1 MPVEGAFPKRSSYN
15 RATVTEPVS
24 RARTQPTMEPLD
36 PCPDPR
42 STPCRVRDVA
52 PSVGAAPE
60 VLLARAIERGDFR
73 AASRRDFLLAAGIA
87 LPALAFLGCAP
98 TRSTTLPGAAWAR
111 ADDIG
116 PAPRA
121 ANPGVAAATPRVVP
135 EQNPIAPAALPYAR
149 PRMLWARGEP
159 DFAELNPMLPVT
171 AITVH
176 HDGLDR
182 IVTGTSP
189 REMTDR
195 LELYRVGHRAQG
207 WADIGYHLVID
218 RAGTVWQGRSIR
230 WQGAHVKFRNEG
242 NIGVLVMGNFDLQQP
257 TTAQK
262 ASLERVLV
270 DLMRTYGVS
279 QSRVYTHREWPDAK
293 TACPGRSLQS
303 HMVGLRASR
312 RLARGAARG
321 FAAESAV

>member
-1 MPVEGAFPKRSSYN
+1 
-15 RATVTEPVS
+15 
-24 RARTQPTMEPLD
+24 MEPLD
-36 PCPDPR
+36 PWPD
-42 STPCRVRDVA
+42 SVRACDRA
-52 PSVGAAPE
+52 PSGARSPE
-60 VLLARAIERGDFR
+60 NLLARAIARGDFR
-73 AASRRDFLLAAGIA
+73 GASRRDFLLAAGIA

-98 TRSTTLPGAAWAR
+98 ARSTTLPGAAWAR
-111 ADDIG
+111 ADDLG
-116 PAPRA
+116 PTPRPSGA
-121 ANPGVAAATPRVVP
+121 VGAAAAPRVVP

-159 DFAELNPMLPVT
+159 DYKELNPMLPVT

-176 HDGLDR
+176 HDGLDSLVR
-182 IVTGTSP
+182 GTSA

-195 LELYRVGHRAQG
+195 IELYRVGHRAQG

-218 RAGTVWQGRSIR
+218 RAGTLWQGRSIR

-257 TTAQK
+257 AAAQK
-262 ASLERVLV
+262 ATLERVLV
-270 DLMRTYGVS
+270 DLMRTYGVP

-303 HMVGLRASR
+303 HMAGLRASR
-312 RLARGAARG
+312 RLARGEAG
-321 FAAESAV
+321 ITAETAV

>member
-1 MPVEGAFPKRSSYN
+1 MD
-15 RATVTEPVS
+15 
-24 RARTQPTMEPLD
+24 PLD
-36 PCPDPR
+36 PCPDPCPGPFLEHR
-42 STPCRVRDVA
+42 SRQGRACDGA
-52 PSVGAAPE
+52 PSGGFAPE

-73 AASRRDFLLAAGIA
+73 RASRRGFLVAAGFA

-98 TRSTTLPGAAWAR
+98 ARSTTLPGAAWAR
-111 ADDIG
+111 AEDLWPTPG
-116 PAPRA
+116 PVSPA
-121 ANPGVAAATPRVVP
+121 VATATPRVVL

-149 PRMLWARGEP
+149 PRALWARGEP
-159 DFAELNPMLPVT
+159 DYAELNPMLPVR

-176 HDGLDR
+176 HDGLDSL
-182 IVTGTSP
+182 VTGTSP

-207 WADIGYHLVID
+207 WADIGYHLVVD

-242 NIGVLVMGNFDLQQP
+242 NIGVLVMGNFDRQQP
-257 TTAQK
+257 TAAQR
-262 ASLERVLV
+262 ATLERVLV
-270 DLMRTYGVS
+270 DLMRTYGVQ

-303 HMVGLRASR
+303 HMVGLLASR
-312 RLARGAARG
+312 LLARGAAG
-321 FAAESAV
+321 FAAETAV

>member
-1 MPVEGAFPKRSSYN
+1 
-15 RATVTEPVS
+15 
-24 RARTQPTMEPLD
+24 MEPLD
-36 PCPDPR
+36 PCQE
-42 STPCRVRDVA
+42 SVRARDRA
-52 PSVGAAPE
+52 PSGAAAPE
-60 VLLARAIERGDFR
+60 LLLARAIERGDFR
-73 AASRRDFLLAAGIA
+73 RVSRRDILLAAGMA

-98 TRSTTLPGAAWAR
+98 ARSTTLPGAAWAR
-111 ADDIG
+111 AEDLG
-116 PAPRA
+116 PPARSTEVVPAAP
-121 ANPGVAAATPRVVP
+121 TPRVIGQ
-135 EQNPIAPAALPYAR
+135 QNPIAPAALPYAR

-159 DFAELNPMLPVT
+159 DYTELNPMLPVT

-182 IVTGTSP
+182 LVTGTSP

-218 RAGTVWQGRSIR
+218 RAGTLWQGRSIR

-242 NIGVLVMGNFDLQQP
+242 NIGVLVMGNFDQQQP
-257 TTAQK
+257 TAAQK
-262 ASLERVLV
+262 ATLERVLV
-270 DLMRTYGVS
+270 DLMRTYGVP

-303 HMVGLRASR
+303 HMAGLRSSR
-312 RLARGAARG
+312 RLARGEARIV
-321 FAAESAV
+321 AETAV